1 MKEQQDPSQMTRR
14 GFCQRLAAFALA
26 ATSLPLLTQV
36 SEAAP
41 KWKDD
46 FELAV
51 NFKINKPGGTRYH
64 RPFVAAWIED
74 ANGKS
79 VRTLCLWY
87 QQTNRGFRWLP
98 DLKRWYRLEK
108 KRKAERG
115 GDLAKVI
122 SSATRKP
129 GNYSLVWNGR
139 DDDGKQLDQGT
150 YFVCIEAAR
159 ENGTYQIIR
168 EDVSIG
174 SRAFRKALDSNIE
187 IKEASVEYR
196 KK

>member
-1 MKEQQDPSQMTRR
+1 M
-14 GFCQRLAAFALA
+14 
-26 ATSLPLLTQV
+26 
-36 SEAAP
+36 
-41 KWKDD
+41 
-46 FELAV
+46 
-51 NFKINKPGGTRYH
+51 
-64 RPFVAAWIED
+64 
-74 ANGKS
+74 
-79 VRTLCLWY
+79 RTLGLWY
-87 QQTNRGFRWLP
+87 QQTGRGPRWLP
-98 DLKRWYRLEK
+98 DLKRWYRGEK
-108 KRKAERG
+108 KRKTERG

-129 GNYSLVWNGR
+129 GNYSLIWNGR

-159 ENGTYQIIR
+159 EHGTYQLIR

-174 SRAFRKALDSNIE
+174 SRTFRKAFDGNIE

>member
-1 MKEQQDPSQMTRR
+1 MTRR
-14 GFCQRLAAFALA
+14 GFCHRLAALALSA
-26 ATSLPLLTQV
+26 ISLPLLAET

-41 KWKDD
+41 KWNNG

-51 NFKINKPGGTRYH
+51 NFTINQPAGTRYH
-64 RPFVAAWIED
+64 RPYIAAWIED

-87 QQTNRGFRWLP
+87 QQTGRGPRWLP
-98 DLKRWYRLEK
+98 DLKRWYRGEK
-108 KRKAERG
+108 KRKAELG
-115 GDLAKVI
+115 GDLAKLI

-129 GNYSLVWNGR
+129 GKYTLVWNGK
-139 DDDGKQLDQGT
+139 DDDGKQLEQGT

-159 ENGTYQIIR
+159 EHGTYQLIR

-174 SRAFRKALDSNIE
+174 SRAFRKAFDSNIE